1 MVIAYHLIVTC
12 YGFWLPND
20 PRGSWS
26 EVVREWEI
34 ARFGPATK
42 TDTRRSVAGAAHNP
56 QARLRAKEA
65 MRYPPVSLTGVQANL
80 AATAFSRYAEKHETV
95 VLAFAILPEHW
106 HAVVLRQGKP
116 AETVAE
122 GIKAVMTAAWN
133 GAGCHPLAAYSSA
146 NNGRVPT
153 PWARNCWKV
162 FINDDEHLHKA
173 IRYVEDNPAKEG
185 KPPQRWRFVRPVR

>member
-42 TDTRRSVAGAAHNP
+42 TDTRRSVAGAAHDP
-56 QARLRAKEA
+56 HARLRVKEA

-80 AATAFSRYAEKHETV
+80 AATAFARYADKQETV

-106 HAVVLRQGKP
+106 HAVVLRQDKA

-122 GIKAVMTAAWN
+122 GVKAAMTAAWN
-133 GAGCHPLAAYSSA
+133 VAGRHPLAAYSSA
-146 NNGRVPT
+146 NTGRVPT

-162 FINDDEHLHKA
+162 FIDDDEHLHKA